1 MNIAG
6 FVNHGF
12 EGDIVNVEV
21 DLRRGI
27 PGVDIVGLPD
37 NAVRE
42 ARERVRVSIRNS
54 GFDFPRERVL
64 INLAPAGVKKE
75 GASFDLSIA
84 AGILFASHQISVYGV
99 SGIMFLGEL
108 ELSGRIRGVNGVI
121 SAVSRAAERGIGMIV
136 VPMENLREALSVF
149 GRGIYGIEFLSQ
161 LPDLL
166 QKLASGVPQGVRPAG
181 SANGGF
187 DKGADPGG
195 GAPEY
200 DFKDMRGH
208 KFLKRALE
216 VAAAGGH
223 HVYMFGPPG
232 SGKTMSA
239 MRLPG
244 ILPDLTGKE
253 AVEVT
258 RIHSIGGKLDGREGL
273 IKRPPVRMPHHT
285 ASREGIIGGGKDQL
299 PGEISLAHRGVLFLD
314 EAPEFSKTLLQS
326 LREPLERGRV
336 DIARS
341 GVHYWYPARFQLVMT
356 ANPCPCGNL
365 GKGDGSCFCSIQEI
379 RKYWKKVG
387 GALMD
392 RIDIRIPVQS
402 VSPDKL
408 MSGEGESSMVIRRR
422 VEEAVKIQRER
433 FSGKGFSRNGEIP
446 SPALMEYCV
455 MNREGKEAFARA
467 SSRLELSSR
476 ACHSVLRVARTIAD
490 LEGKESIS
498 KDHVYEAV
506 QHRRYGDGDYFWRR

>member
-1 MNIAG
+1 MDIAG

-12 EGDIVNVEV
+12 DGDIVRVEV

-84 AGILFASHQISVYGV
+84 AAVLFTSGQLV
-99 SGIMFLGEL
+99 SPGTGKIMFLGEL
-108 ELSGRIRGVNGVI
+108 ELSGRIREINGVI
-121 SAVSRAAERGIGMIV
+121 SAVSRGKDAGIELIV
-136 VPMENLREALSVF
+136 VPRENLKEASTVF
-149 GRGIYGIEFLSQ
+149 SGGVYGIDYLAEI
-161 LPDLL
+161 PDLL
-166 QKLASGVPQGVRPAG
+166 GSINAG
-181 SANGGF
+181 RAESYKSNDRGTCEP
-187 DKGADPGG
+187 DPGQDIRVL
-195 GAPEY
+195 
-200 DFKDMRGH
+200 DFSDMRGH

-239 MRLPG
+239 LRLPG
-244 ILPDLTGKE
+244 ILPDLTQDE

-258 RIHSIGGKLDGREGL
+258 RIHSISGKLAHREGL
-273 IKRPPVRMPHHT
+273 VTRPPVRMPHHT
-285 ASREGIIGGGKDQL
+285 ASREGLIGGGRDQL
-299 PGEISLAHRGVLFLD
+299 PGEISLAHRGILFLD
-314 EAPEFSKTLLQS
+314 EAPEFNKTLLQS

-341 GVHYWYPARFQLVMT
+341 EIHYWYPARFQLIMT

-365 GKGDGSCFCSIQEI
+365 GKGNRSCFCSIQEI

-392 RIDIRIPVQS
+392 RIDIRIPVES
-402 VSPDKL
+402 VKSSTL
-408 MSGEGESSMVIRRR
+408 MGGKGETSRRIRER
-422 VEEAVKIQRER
+422 VDEAVKIQRKR
-433 FSGKGFSRNGEIP
+433 FKGTPFSRNAEIP
-446 SPALMEYCV
+446 AASLLEYCALSSG
-455 MNREGKEAFARA
+455 GKEAFARA
-467 SSRLELSSR
+467 SEKLELSSR

-490 LEGKESIS
+490 LEWKDTLE
-498 KDHVYEAV
+498 KDHIYEAV

>member
-12 EGDIVNVEV
+12 DGDLVHVEV

-84 AGILFASHQISVYGV
+84 AAVLFTSGQLV
-99 SGIMFLGEL
+99 SPGAGEIMFLGEL
-108 ELSGRIRGVNGVI
+108 ELSGRIREVNGVI
-121 SAVSRAAERGIGMIV
+121 SAVSRGREAGIGLIV
-136 VPMENLREALSVF
+136 VPRQNLKEASTVF
-149 GRGIYGIEFLSQ
+149 NRGVYGIDYLAEI
-161 LPDLL
+161 PDLL
-166 QKLASGVPQGVRPAG
+166 GCIHSGRAERYKGAVTEASGIESSQQIR
-181 SANGGF
+181 
-187 DKGADPGG
+187 
-195 GAPEY
+195 EL
-200 DFKDMRGH
+200 DFSDIRGH

-239 MRLPG
+239 LRLPG
-244 ILPDLTGKE
+244 ILPDLTRDE

-258 RIHSIGGKLDGREGL
+258 RIHSISGKLDSRKGL
-273 IKRPPVRMPHHT
+273 VKRPPVRMPHHT
-285 ASREGIIGGGKDQL
+285 ASREGLIGGGRDQL
-299 PGEISLAHRGVLFLD
+299 PGEISLAHRGILFLD
-314 EAPEFSKTLLQS
+314 EAPEFNKTLLQS

-341 GVHYWYPARFQLVMT
+341 DIHYWYPARFQLIMT

-365 GKGDGSCFCSIQEI
+365 GKGNRSCFCSIQEI

-392 RIDIRIPVQS
+392 RIDIRIPVES
-402 VSPDKL
+402 VKSSIL
-408 MSGEGESSMVIRRR
+408 MGEKGETSRSIRERVGKAVEIQRRR
-422 VEEAVKIQRER
+422 FKKTS
-433 FSGKGFSRNGEIP
+433 FSKNVEIP
-446 SPALMEYCV
+446 AASLLEYCILSSS
-455 MNREGKEAFARA
+455 GKEAFTRA
-467 SSRLELSSR
+467 SEKLELSSR

-490 LEGKESIS
+490 LEGKDILE
-498 KDHVYEAV
+498 KDHIYEAV